1 MVNSKVVYDCLVETA
16 QAGKTISYHRVAQ
29 LMCLNADDACDRLV
43 IGRIL
48 DEISCGENAKGRP
61 LLSAVV
67 VLPEIGYPGKG
78 FFLLARELG
87 LNTYCDDRSFFTHEL
102 RRVHEYWVRAVQEYQ
117 PAVYIPSA
125 ASAHSSRVSVA
136 VR

>member
-29 LMCLNADDACDRLV
+29 LMNLNAEDACDRLV
-43 IGRIL
+43 IGRVL

-61 LLSAVV
+61 LISAVV

-87 LNTYCDDRSFFTHEL
+87 LNTYCDDRSFFAHEL
-102 RRVHEYWVRAVQEYQ
+102 RRVHDYWKRSAPEYQ
-117 PAVYIPSA
+117 PPVYIPAA
-125 ASAHSSRVSVA
+125 ASNQSARVPVA
-136 VR
+136 VH